1 MNSDYP
7 VDVVRYFTRDNPIV
21 GVASILSSDNTITD
35 NFEKET
41 SVVHKLLES
50 KLCTTKRQQQRL
62 NTQTHIRIMGK
73 QGSKPKLF
81 AVTLFLGDVIFA
93 VTAALTLILLLYYRN
108 DGQLRAPAVLGMA
121 CGFFAFKETLG
132 RMVEKLE
139 KPLSR
144 LVKRAVRLALSP
156 LLWTGRITARAARFL
171 WRITV
176 GKALSQSR
184 ERQTERVIEDLRQ
197 AANRGFDLSV
207 SPEHSHEKK

>member
-1 MNSDYP
+1 MSGLDLYQSQGALALLF
-7 VDVVRYFTRDNPIV
+7 VYAAAAGFFLGGWYTLLRLLRV
-21 GVASILSSDNTITD
+21 LSFGKS
-35 NFEKET
+35 
-41 SVVHKLLES
+41 
-50 KLCTTKRQQQRL
+50 
-62 NTQTHIRIMGK
+62 IMGK

-81 AVTLFLGDVIFA
+81 AVTLFLGDMIFA

-144 LVKRAVRLALSP
+144 LVKRVVRLALSP

-176 GKALSQSR
+176 GKTLSQSR

-197 AANRGFDLSV
+197 AANRGFDLAV
-207 SPEHSHEKK
+207 SPEHSPKKK

>member
-1 MNSDYP
+1 MSGLDLYQSQGALALLF
-7 VDVVRYFTRDNPIV
+7 VYAAAAGFFLGGWYALLRLLRF
-21 GVASILSSDNTITD
+21 LS
-35 NFEKET
+35 FG
-41 SVVHKLLES
+41 ES
-50 KLCTTKRQQQRL
+50 G
-62 NTQTHIRIMGK
+62 MGK
-73 QGSKPKLF
+73 QGSRFKLF
-81 AVTLFLGDVIFA
+81 AVTLFLGDVLFA

-144 LVKRAVRLALSP
+144 LVKRVVRLALSP

-197 AANRGFDLSV
+197 AANRGFDLAV
-207 SPEHSHEKK
+207 SPEHSPKKK

>member
-1 MNSDYP
+1 MSGLDLYQSQGALALLFLYAAAAGFFLGGWYALL
-7 VDVVRYFTRDNPIV
+7 RLLRF
-21 GVASILSSDNTITD
+21 LS
-35 NFEKET
+35 FG
-41 SVVHKLLES
+41 ES
-50 KLCTTKRQQQRL
+50 G
-62 NTQTHIRIMGK
+62 MGK
-73 QGSKPKLF
+73 QGSRSKLF
-81 AVTLFLGDVIFA
+81 AVTLFLGDGLFA

-144 LVKRAVRLALSP
+144 LVKRVVRLALSP

-171 WRITV
+171 WRITG

-197 AANRGFDLSV
+197 AANRGFDLAV
-207 SPEHSHEKK
+207 SPEHSPKKK

>member
-1 MNSDYP
+1 MSGLDLYQSQGALALLF
-7 VDVVRYFTRDNPIV
+7 VYAAAAGFFLGGWYALLRLLRV
-21 GVASILSSDNTITD
+21 LS
-35 NFEKET
+35 FGEFG
-41 SVVHKLLES
+41 
-50 KLCTTKRQQQRL
+50 
-62 NTQTHIRIMGK
+62 MGK

-81 AVTLFLGDVIFA
+81 AVALFLGDVIFA

-132 RMVEKLE
+132 RMVGKLE

-144 LVKRAVRLALSP
+144 LVKRVVRLSLSP

-207 SPEHSHEKK
+207 SPEHSPEKK